1 MENPIY
7 KVIEKNEEV
16 PELSKIEKSGIVTTI
31 TLDNTIKAFEENAK
45 GMKQIE
51 AELKLKKALR
61 TNVENN
67 HPEIFDIDE
76 KTQLMCH
83 TYYEAGRFIK
93 FAEEKLAEF
102 ADAQKDLEKEI
113 KDIEEQTGI
122 KKTTAK
128 EVVEEI
134 TKKDNE

>member
-31 TLDNTIKAFEENAK
+31 TLKDTIKAFEDNAK

-51 AELKLKKALR
+51 AELKIKKALR
-61 TNVENN
+61 ANVENN

-76 KTQLMCH
+76 KTQMMCH
-83 TYYEAGRFIK
+83 TYYEAGKFIK
-93 FAEEKLAEF
+93 FAEEHLAQFEE
-102 ADAQKDLEKEI
+102 AQKDLQKEI
-113 KDIEEQTGI
+113 NDIEEQTGL

-128 EVVEEI
+128 EVIEEI
-134 TKKDNE
+134 TKEDNE